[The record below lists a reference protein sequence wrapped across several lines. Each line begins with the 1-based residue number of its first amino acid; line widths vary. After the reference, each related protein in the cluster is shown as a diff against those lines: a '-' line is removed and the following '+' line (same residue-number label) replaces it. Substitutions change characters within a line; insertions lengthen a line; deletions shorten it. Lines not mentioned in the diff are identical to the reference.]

1 MSKKTIGYLDGFINR
16 KFHESGGDLKYPALD
31 IRLKVTQDIK
41 AGEIIHVALFQ
52 QTKEGVT
59 GNVAYSGTIYREIK
73 EENN

>member
-31 IRLKVTQDIK
+31 MRIKVTQDVP
-41 AGEIIHVALFQ
+41 AGSVINVALFQ
-52 QTKEGVT
+52 QHKEGVT
-59 GNVAYSGTIYREIK
+59 GNVAYSGTIYKETK